1 MVMTPDSEDNT
12 RLRILSVLVENKPR
26 VLARIAG
33 LFARRG
39 FNIHSLAVAPTDNP
53 AFSRMT
59 IAAFGDERTTEQMTK
74 QLNKLIN
81 VIKVVELSE
90 QTSVCRELMLIQV
103 QAPPE
108 VRAQLIEI
116 SDVFRA
122 KVVDVG
128 ADSLIIECKGTP
140 DKLHAL
146 EDLLRPYGIIEMT
159 KTGRIAIQRGPKIKP
174 ARLVRQLAP
183 ATA

>member
-1 MVMTPDSEDNT
+1 
-12 RLRILSVLVENKPR
+12 VLVENKPR
-26 VLARIAG
+26 VLARVAG

-53 AFSRMT
+53 ALSRMT
-59 IAAFGDERTTEQMTK
+59 IVAFGDDRTTEQMTK

-90 QTSVCRELMLIQV
+90 STAVSRELMLIQV
-103 QAPPE
+103 QAAPE
-108 VRAQLIEI
+108 TRAQLIEI

-128 ADSLIIECKGTP
+128 ADSLIIECTGTP
-140 DKLHAL
+140 DKIHAL

-159 KTGRIAIQRGPKIKP
+159 KTGRIALQRGPKVKP
-174 ARLVRQLAP
+174 ARVIRAANK

>member
-1 MVMTPDSEDNT
+1 MTQGAQPNAT
-12 RLRILSVLVENKPR
+12 LRILSVLVENKPR
-26 VLARIAG
+26 VLARVAG

-39 FNIHSLAVAPTDNP
+39 FNIHSLAVAPTENP
-53 AFSRMT
+53 SLSRMT
-59 IAAFGDERTTEQMTK
+59 LVAFADDRTTEQMTK

-81 VIKVVELSE
+81 AVKVVELE
-90 QTSVCRELMLIQV
+90 EHTSVSRELILIQV
-103 QAPPE
+103 LAPPE

-128 ADSLIIECKGTP
+128 ADSLIIECTGTP
-140 DKLHAL
+140 DKIHAI
-146 EDLLRPYGIIEMT
+146 EELLRPYGIIELT
-159 KTGRIAIQRGPKIKP
+159 KTGRIALQRGPKVKP
-174 ARLVRQLAP
+174 ARVIRSAGR

>member
-1 MVMTPDSEDNT
+1 MTPSENPNF
-12 RLRILSVLVENKPR
+12 RMRILSVLVENKPR
-26 VLARIAG
+26 VLARVAG

-39 FNIHSLAVAPTDNP
+39 FNIHSLAVAPTENP
-53 AFSRMT
+53 ALSRMT
-59 IAAFGDERTTEQMTK
+59 IVAFGDDRTTEQMTK

-90 QTSVCRELMLIQV
+90 STAVSRELILIQV

-128 ADSLIIECKGTP
+128 ADSLIIECTGTP
-140 DKLHAL
+140 DKIHAL

-159 KTGRIAIQRGPKIKP
+159 KTGRIALQRGPKFKP
-174 ARLVRQLAP
+174 ARVIRAATK

>member
-1 MVMTPDSEDNT
+1 VTQQDQDFSGM
-12 RLRILSVLVENKPR
+12 RILSVLVENKPR
-26 VLARIAG
+26 VLARVAG

-39 FNIHSLAVAPTDNP
+39 FNIHSLAVAPTENP
-53 AFSRMT
+53 SLSRMT
-59 IAAFGDERTTEQMTK
+59 LVAFGDDRTTEQMTK

-90 QTSVCRELMLIQV
+90 HTSVSRELILIQV

-128 ADSLIIECKGTP
+128 ADSLIIECTGTP
-140 DKLHAL
+140 DKIHAL
-146 EDLLRPYGIIEMT
+146 EELLRPYGIIELT
-159 KTGRIAIQRGPKIKP
+159 KTGRIALQRGPKVKP
-174 ARLVRQLAP
+174 SRVIRPAGQ

>member
-1 MVMTPDSEDNT
+1 MTHPENPES
-12 RLRILSVLVENKPR
+12 RMRIISVLVENKPR
-26 VLARIAG
+26 VLARVAG

-53 AFSRMT
+53 ALSRMT
-59 IAAFGDERTTEQMTK
+59 IVAFGDDRTTEQMTK

-90 QTSVCRELMLIQV
+90 STAVSRELMLIQV
-103 QAPPE
+103 QAAPE
-108 VRAQLIEI
+108 TRAQLIEI

-128 ADSLIIECKGTP
+128 ADSLIIECTGTP
-140 DKLHAL
+140 DKIHAL

-159 KTGRIAIQRGPKIKP
+159 KTGRIALQRGPKVKP
-174 ARLVRQLAP
+174 ARVIRAANK

>member
-1 MVMTPDSEDNT
+1 MPERVDDTAKM
-12 RLRILSVLVENKPR
+12 RILSVLVENKPR
-26 VLARIAG
+26 VLARVAG

-39 FNIHSLAVAPTDNP
+39 FNIHSLAVAPTENP

-59 IAAFGDERTTEQMTK
+59 IVAHADERTTEQMTK

-90 QTSVCRELMLIQV
+90 STSVSRELILIQV

-108 VRAQLIEI
+108 TRAQLIEI

-128 ADSLIIECKGTP
+128 ADSLIIECTGTP
-140 DKLHAL
+140 DKIHAL
-146 EDLLRPYGIIEMT
+146 EELLRPYGIIELT
-159 KTGRIAIQRGPKIKP
+159 KTGRIAIQRGPKVKP
-174 ARLVRQLAP
+174 ARSIRSATQ

>member
-1 MVMTPDSEDNT
+1 M
-12 RLRILSVLVENKPR
+12 RIISVLVENKPR
-26 VLARIAG
+26 VLARVAG

-53 AFSRMT
+53 ALSRMT
-59 IAAFGDERTTEQMTK
+59 IVAFGDDRTTEQMTK

-90 QTSVCRELMLIQV
+90 STAVSRELMLIQV
-103 QAPPE
+103 QAAPE
-108 VRAQLIEI
+108 TRAQLIEI

-128 ADSLIIECKGTP
+128 ADSLIIECTGTP
-140 DKLHAL
+140 DKIHAL

-159 KTGRIAIQRGPKIKP
+159 KTGRIALQRGPKVKP
-174 ARLVRQLAP
+174 ARVIRAANK